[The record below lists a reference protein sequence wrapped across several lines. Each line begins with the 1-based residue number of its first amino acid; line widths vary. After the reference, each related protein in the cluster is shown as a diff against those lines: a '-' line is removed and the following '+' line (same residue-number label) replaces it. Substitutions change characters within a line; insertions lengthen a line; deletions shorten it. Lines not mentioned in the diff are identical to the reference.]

1 MGYKGVKEGLWLAE
15 NPLNMD
21 PLAIAM
27 EVSMAGYFADA
38 GDRLKAETG
47 DAGFVQAAAIA
58 AIFNGLVRTADSTGI
73 PLDENMRDAAEQVRA
88 TLGIKTL
95 PGHKIRLGS
104 GVHWL
109 SLDTQELVREGLWH

>member
-1 MGYKGVKEGLWLAE
+1 
-15 NPLNMD
+15 
-21 PLAIAM
+21 
-27 EVSMAGYFADA
+27 MAGYFADA